1 MSEISDKSIT
11 EQIPPAD
18 LDFLSTNGYVSRTS
32 KPDYDQTAAEVA
44 SLEQKSQQMEAMRSQ
59 QEQTQETLGE
69 DMKKTKGIMFHFQGE
84 DKKQEELERVDQDRE
99 TLSKEESDIGQ
110 IDFDA
115 SELIQKKSALDR
127 LGTLGD
133 EYVALTDSG
142 TIMLNDLSAR
152 NYRVADMEFSEYIQ
166 ESKATTEELTGIA
179 QRANSYVSAFRDRI
193 SDYRP
198 DSR

>member
-1 MSEISDKSIT
+1 
-11 EQIPPAD
+11 
-18 LDFLSTNGYVSRTS
+18 
-32 KPDYDQTAAEVA
+32 
-44 SLEQKSQQMEAMRSQ
+44 
-59 QEQTQETLGE
+59 
-69 DMKKTKGIMFHFQGE
+69 MKKSRKRLQ
-84 DKKQEELERVDQDRE
+84 RVEQDRE
-99 TLSKEESDIGQ
+99 TLSKEESNIGQ

-127 LGTLGD
+127 LVPLGD

-152 NYRVADMEFSEYIQ
+152 NYRVADMEFSDYIK

-193 SDYRP
+193 SDYGPAPVNMDDENSNYENERQIITSALDESQLWSVAIGLAKLQGDP
-198 DSR
+198 GQITARFFSAMDDLRALQLCHRKQDDGSGNHDRNPRRL